1 MSTKDILSD
10 PKQLIPFLNRKL
22 YEKGDS
28 YSPGTGFCIKKD

>member
-22 YEKGDS
+22 YEKECHNS
-28 YSPGTGFCIKKD
+28 FKKNNVLI

>member
-22 YEKGDS
+22 YEKEITID
-28 YSPGTGFCIKKD
+28 KDF